1 MDGAKKDH
9 IEWSNPDQKNKFH
22 FLSMEVPRSKSSD
35 VSAYNGITTE
45 NEKGSLSGMGKKWRA
60 GQ

>member
-1 MDGAKKDH
+1 MDGTKKDH

-45 NEKGSLSGMGKKWRA
+45 NEKGSLSGMGKK
-60 GQ
+60 